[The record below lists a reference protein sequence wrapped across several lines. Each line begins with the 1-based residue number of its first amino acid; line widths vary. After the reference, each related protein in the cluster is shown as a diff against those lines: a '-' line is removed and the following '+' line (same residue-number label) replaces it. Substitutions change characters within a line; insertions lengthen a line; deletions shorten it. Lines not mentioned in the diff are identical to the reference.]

1 MGMDYAPPKYIQV
14 MSTIQQRIEA
24 GEYRPGD
31 MLPSESQLVREFGVG
46 RTTVVRALQTLAM
59 QGWITREHGRGS
71 FVKGRPE
78 SPADRV
84 RPGLAVAEQAETGDG
99 MVRVER
105 VAAPRHI
112 ARLLGVAERTPV
124 VMRQRVARHGGRPSA
139 VETLWFPLEVAL
151 ATDLEKPDP
160 LPRGVRHHLEAVKHV
175 RFDHIRERLTA
186 RRPTDEEAGLLGSSD
201 PVLGVLST
209 VHDPAG
215 SVLMVMSVAL
225 PGDLHELEDVYSV
238 K

>member
-1 MGMDYAPPKYIQV
+1 MDYTPPKYIQV

-31 MLPSESQLVREFGVG
+31 MLPSETQLVRELGVG

-78 SPADRV
+78 SPAERV
-84 RPGLAVAEQAETGDG
+84 RPGLTVAEQEESGEGAI
-99 MVRVER
+99 RVER

-112 ARLLGVAERTPV
+112 ARLMGVAEHTPV
-124 VMRQRVARHGGRPSA
+124 VMRQRVARHAGRPSA
-139 VETLWFPLEVAL
+139 VETLYFPLEIAL
-151 ATDLEKPDP
+151 GTDLEKPDP
-160 LPRGVRHHLEAVKHV
+160 LPRGVRHHLEALKHV
-175 RFDHIRERLTA
+175 RFDHITERLTA
-186 RRPTDEEAGLLGSSD
+186 RKPTEQEAELLGSSD
-201 PVLGVLST
+201 PVLGVLAT

-225 PGDLHELEDVYSV
+225 PGELHELEDVYPV
-238 K
+238 R